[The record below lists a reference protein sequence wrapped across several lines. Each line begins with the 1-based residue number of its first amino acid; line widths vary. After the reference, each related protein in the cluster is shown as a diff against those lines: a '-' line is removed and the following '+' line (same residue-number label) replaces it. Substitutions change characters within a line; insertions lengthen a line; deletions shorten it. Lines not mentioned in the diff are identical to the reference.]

1 MTFIKF
7 NGIIN
12 MLNIYCKEVNINSG
26 VIVFKNL
33 KDVKKSENFKWIL
46 SLSLGVMF
54 VGMKIYQIKTGNY
67 MF

>member
-1 MTFIKF
+1 
-7 NGIIN
+7 